1 MIDAVDGAPDEYA
14 RNAVAVDEVCR
25 IVGERVREL
34 RQGRGETMT
43 HFARAASISIGML
56 SKIEHGQTS
65 PSLTTLSGLARAAGV
80 PITAFF
86 RGLDEEHDAV
96 IVRAGEGL
104 DIIHEGSGPGRRYQD
119 LGALRGPTR
128 KIESVLVTLAESTDV
143 FPLFQHAGVEFIHVL
158 SGSLEYG
165 YGANR
170 YRLDTGDTMQIHGEV
185 AHGPSRLIDVPVTFL
200 SLKVYPATD
209 A

>member
-1 MIDAVDGAPDEYA
+1 MIDVAIGAGDEHTVD
-14 RNAVAVDEVCR
+14 VITVDEVCR
-25 IVGERVREL
+25 VVGERVREL
-34 RQGRGETMT
+34 RQGRGETMAR
-43 HFARAASISIGML
+43 FAQAASISIGML

-65 PSLTTLSGLARAAGV
+65 PSLTTLSGLARAGGV

-104 DIIHEGSGPGRRYQD
+104 DIIHEGSSPGRRYQD

-128 KIESVLVTLAESTDV
+128 QIEPVLVTLAEPNEV
-143 FPLFQHAGVEFIHVL
+143 FPLFQHPGVEFIHVL
-158 SGSLEYG
+158 TGTLEYG

-170 YRLDTGDTMQIHGEV
+170 YRLDAGDTMQIHGEV
-185 AHGPSRLIDVPVTFL
+185 AHGPYQLVDVPVVFL
-200 SLKVYPATD
+200 SLKVYASTD
-209 A
+209 G

>member
-1 MIDAVDGAPDEYA
+1 MIDVAIGAGDEN
-14 RNAVAVDEVCR
+14 NADPMTVDEVCR
-25 IVGERVREL
+25 VVGERVREI
-34 RQGRGETMT
+34 RQGRGETMAR
-43 HFARAASISIGML
+43 FAQAASISIGML

-65 PSLTTLSGLARAAGV
+65 PSLTTLSGLARAGEV

-96 IVRAGEGL
+96 IVRSGEGL
-104 DIIHEGSGPGRRYQD
+104 DIIHEGSSPGRRYQD
-119 LGALRGPTR
+119 LGALRGPR
-128 KIESVLVTLAESTDV
+128 RQIEPVLVTLAEPNEV
-143 FPLFQHAGVEFIHVL
+143 FPLFQHPGVEFIHVL

-170 YRLDTGDTMQIHGEV
+170 YRLDTGDTMQIHGEI
-185 AHGPSRLIDVPVTFL
+185 AHGPYRLVDVPVVFL
-200 SLKVYPATD
+200 SLKVYAGTD